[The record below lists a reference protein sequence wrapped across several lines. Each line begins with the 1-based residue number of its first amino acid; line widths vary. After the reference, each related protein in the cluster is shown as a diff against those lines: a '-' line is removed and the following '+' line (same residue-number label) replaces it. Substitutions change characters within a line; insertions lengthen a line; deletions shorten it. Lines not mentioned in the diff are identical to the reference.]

1 MPRAIVPV
9 CAAFALLALLLPMPA
24 AAVRYEPFL
33 ACQKVWREGNRRPT
47 GPHETV
53 VSLRSYMRCW
63 VQFWPR
69 NEGGLPPVPGD
80 PVGRGGGA
88 GREPEDPATLDCPT
102 LRARVATLRAQYQL
116 YQDALAALNE
126 SIVIATEVH
135 DRAGNALSAARTRQ
149 RATAGPCATARTAAN
164 AARLRAR
171 QRCAGLIG
179 DRRVTCVEE
188 ELEGASVAPAIAR
201 EAMLCSADDAA
212 RIDLNLAIASEGDAA
227 GQIRQLFDR
236 RAGVYRDSVRFKAR
250 LDAYADALRTQ
261 CPR

>member
-1 MPRAIVPV
+1 MPRAIIPLSVV
-9 CAAFALLALLLPMPA
+9 ITLLAMLLPMPA
-24 AAVRYEPFL
+24 AAVRYDPFL
-33 ACQKVWREGNRRPT
+33 ACQKVWREDNRRPT

-63 VQFWPR
+63 LQFWPR

-80 PVGRGGGA
+80 AVGRGTGA

-102 LRARVATLRAQYQL
+102 LRARVSTLRAQYRL

-135 DRAGNALSAARTRQ
+135 DRAESALAAARARQ
-149 RATAGPCATARTAAN
+149 RSTAGRCATARTAAN

-201 EAMLCSADDAA
+201 EAQMCGADDAA
-212 RIDLNLAIASEGDAA
+212 RIDLNLATSSESDAA
-227 GQIRQLFDR
+227 EQVRQLFNR

-250 LDAYADALRTQ
+250 LDAYADALRTG